1 MKSKQQTCLLLLN
14 YFLYVCVYEG
24 FVKAPKESSG
34 STERSTKRREI
45 FFKKEERSIDRKN
58 CKKTRKKNERFS
70 FAETD
75 DALLTAKEGQLF
87 ALELIAFL
95 IFSVTNL

>member
-1 MKSKQQTCLLLLN
+1 MC
-14 YFLYVCVYEG
+14 VCEG
-24 FVKAPKESSG
+24 FVKAPKERSG

-45 FFKKEERSIDRKN
+45 FFKKERSIDRKN
-58 CKKTRKKNERFS
+58 CKKTRKKNKRFS

-75 DALLTAKEGQLF
+75 ALWTEKKNNCLLSNSS
-87 ALELIAFL
+87 FL